1 MQDTGSKF
9 SDLDFFAHASE
20 PAVNACMN
28 MKELTDLAVGIVP
41 AAHEPAPARV
51 DMKTPISSS

>member
-20 PAVNACMN
+20 AAVNACMN
-28 MKELTDLAVGIVP
+28 MKELTELAVGIVP
-41 AAHEPAPARV
+41 AAHESAPRAS
-51 DMKTPISSS
+51 K